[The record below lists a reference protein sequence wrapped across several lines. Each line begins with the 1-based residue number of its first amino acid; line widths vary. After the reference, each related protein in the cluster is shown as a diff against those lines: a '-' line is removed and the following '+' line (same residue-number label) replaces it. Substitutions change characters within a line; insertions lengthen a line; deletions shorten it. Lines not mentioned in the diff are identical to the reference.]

1 MAAVMVPRSAREA
14 LTVMTAAN
22 DSFHE
27 FLTRLQARD
36 GEAARELFRRFTG
49 QLITLA
55 RRRLEGPLR
64 HKVDSEDVV
73 QSTYKSFFRLY
84 DEGDLD
90 FANWNSLWGLLTLI
104 TLRKCADRV
113 AYHRAKRRD
122 AARELK
128 AAPGSEGGGPLADAL
143 GREPTPDE
151 AAALTETVERLL
163 ASLDADERLI
173 VELSLQGHSTREV
186 SEQLDV
192 PERTVRRVRE
202 RVRRRLERAQGEAS

>member
-1 MAAVMVPRSAREA
+1 MGAVVIPRPPEG
-14 LTVMTAAN
+14 LTLMTTAS

-27 FLTRLQARD
+27 FLTRLRARD
-36 GEAARELFRRFTG
+36 GDAARELFRRFSG
-49 QLITLA
+49 QLITMA
-55 RRRLEGPLR
+55 RRRLDGPLR

-73 QSTYKSFFRLY
+73 QSTYKSFFRRY

-113 AYHRAKRRD
+113 AYHRAERRD
-122 AARELK
+122 AAREVSAPPGADGG
-128 AAPGSEGGGPLADAL
+128 AALPEAL

-151 AAALTETVERLL
+151 AAVLTETVERLF
-163 ASLDADERLI
+163 AGLDADERPI
-173 VELSLQGHSTREV
+173 VELSLQGCSTREV

-202 RVRRRLERAQGEAS
+202 RVRNRLERAQREGC

>member
-1 MAAVMVPRSAREA
+1 MGAVAIQRSAPEGT
-14 LTVMTAAN
+14 TVVTIAN
-22 DSFHE
+22 DSFHD
-27 FLTRLQARD
+27 FLARLRARD
-36 GEAARELFRRFTG
+36 GDAARELFRRFTG

-55 RRRLEGPLR
+55 RRRLDGPLR

-73 QSTYKSFFRLY
+73 QSTYKSFFRRY
-84 DEGDLD
+84 GEGELD

-113 AYHRAKRRD
+113 AYHLAERRD
-122 AARELK
+122 AARE
-128 AAPGSEGGGPLADAL
+128 APAPPDSQVGALPCEAL

-151 AAALTETVERLL
+151 AAVLAETVERLF
-163 ASLDADERLI
+163 AGLDADERPI
-173 VELSLQGHSTREV
+173 VELSLQGHSTREI

-202 RVRRRLERAQGEAS
+202 RVRHRLERAQGEGP

>member
-1 MAAVMVPRSAREA
+1 MGAVLTPPSTPEG

-36 GEAARELFRRFTG
+36 GDAARELSPRFTG
-49 QLITLA
+49 QLIALA
-55 RRRLEGPLR
+55 RRRLDGPLR

-73 QSTYKSFFRLY
+73 QSTYKSFFRRY
-84 DEGDLD
+84 GEGDLD

-113 AYHRAKRRD
+113 AYHRAERRD
-122 AARELK
+122 AAREVS
-128 AAPGSEGGGPLADAL
+128 APPDSVGGAPRCEAL
-143 GREPTPDE
+143 GREPTPDQ
-151 AAALTETVERLL
+151 AAVLTETVERLL
-163 ASLDADERLI
+163 AGLDVDERPI
-173 VELSLQGHSTREV
+173 VELSLQGHSTREI

-202 RVRRRLERAQGEAS
+202 RIRRRLERAQGEGS

>member
-1 MAAVMVPRSAREA
+1 MGAVVIPRSALEGLMA
-14 LTVMTAAN
+14 MTTAN

-27 FLTRLQARD
+27 FLARLRAKD
-36 GEAARELFRRFTG
+36 GDAARELFRRFTG

-55 RRRLEGPLR
+55 RRRLDGPLR

-73 QSTYKSFFRLY
+73 QSTYKSFFRRY

-90 FANWNSLWGLLTLI
+90 FVNWNSLWGLLTLI

-113 AYHRAKRRD
+113 AYHRAERRD
-122 AARELK
+122 AAREVS
-128 AAPGSEGGGPLADAL
+128 APPDSEGGAPLSEAL

-151 AAALTETVERLL
+151 AAVLTETVERLL
-163 ASLDADERLI
+163 AGLDADERPI
-173 VELSLQGHSTREV
+173 VELSLLGHSTREI
-186 SEQLDV
+186 SEELGV

-202 RVRRRLERAQGEAS
+202 RVRHRLERAQGEDS

>member
-1 MAAVMVPRSAREA
+1 MGAVVIPRPPEG
-14 LTVMTAAN
+14 LTLMTTAS

-27 FLTRLQARD
+27 FLTRLRARD
-36 GEAARELFRRFTG
+36 GDAARELFRRFTG
-49 QLITLA
+49 QLILLA
-55 RRRLEGPLR
+55 RRRLDGPLR

-73 QSTYKSFFRLY
+73 QSTYKSFFRRY

-90 FANWNSLWGLLTLI
+90 FVNWNSLWGLLTLI

-113 AYHRAKRRD
+113 AYHRAERRD
-122 AARELK
+122 AAREVS
-128 AAPGSEGGGPLADAL
+128 ARPDSEGGAPLGEAL

-151 AAALTETVERLL
+151 AAVLTETVERLL
-163 ASLDADERLI
+163 AGLDGDERPI
-173 VELSLQGHSTREV
+173 VELSLQGYSTREI

-202 RVRRRLERAQGEAS
+202 RVRRRLERG

>member
-1 MAAVMVPRSAREA
+1 MGAVVIPRSALEGLMA
-14 LTVMTAAN
+14 MTTAN

-27 FLTRLQARD
+27 FLTRLRARD
-36 GEAARELFRRFTG
+36 GDAARELFRRFTG

-55 RRRLEGPLR
+55 RRRLDGPLR

-73 QSTYKSFFRLY
+73 QSTYKSFFRRY

-90 FANWNSLWGLLTLI
+90 FVNWNSLWGLLTLI

-113 AYHRAKRRD
+113 AYHRAERRD
-122 AARELK
+122 AAREVS
-128 AAPGSEGGGPLADAL
+128 APPGSEGGDPMGEAL
-143 GREPTPDE
+143 GREPTPHE
-151 AAALTETVERLL
+151 AAVLAETVERLV
-163 ASLDADERLI
+163 AGLDVDERPI
-173 VELSLQGHSTREV
+173 VELSLQGHSTQEI

-202 RVRRRLERAQGEAS
+202 RVRHRLERGQGEGS